1 MTEIKKHAFAGAI
14 MLVFCHDFRF
24 YFDVATDQRREVF
37 KIDILEGYKHF
48 RVRDD
53 RVLDDLGEALI
64 KLASWQSFQGIDIVN
79 HERRVMNCSD
89 QVFSGAGVHTRL
101 PTDGAVHH
109 GQKRGWDLH
118 VRNSPMI
125 NRRDESRNISDHA
138 APESNDKRLSIKP
151 AAII

>member
-1 MTEIKKHAFAGAI
+1 M
-14 MLVFCHDFRF
+14 
-24 YFDVATDQRREVF
+24 
-37 KIDILEGYKHF
+37 
-48 RVRDD
+48 
-53 RVLDDLGEALI
+53 LDDLGEALI
-64 KLASWQSFQGIDIVN
+64 KLASWQRFQDIDIVN
-79 HERRVMNCSD
+79 HERWVMNCSD

-138 APESNDKRLSIKP
+138 APESNDKRLSIQAGGNHLITNRSGLLKCLRFL
-151 AAII
+151 ARWDCDRRRLEIS